1 MRFCD
6 KCGTMMRGKAGKLVC
21 PSCGAS
27 VDAESSIKRKVEH
40 KPDEEIVVRSAN
52 EDLAILPKV
61 KALCPE
67 CGHKEAAYWFEQ
79 TRSADEAPTRFYR
92 CLKCRNTWREYS

>member
-1 MRFCD
+1 
-6 KCGTMMRGKAGKLVC
+6 MRGKDGKLVC

-27 VDAESSIKRKVEH
+27 IDSDFSIKKKIEH
-40 KPDEEIVVRSAN
+40 KPEDEIVVRQAN
-52 EDLAILPKV
+52 EDLAVLPKTRA
-61 KALCPE
+61 KCPA
-67 CGHKEAAYWFEQ
+67 CGHNEAAYWIEQ